1 MSIIF
6 DEKTRTFTIN
16 TKETTYQMQV
26 DAYGYLLHLYYGRK
40 AKGCMDYLITCADRG
55 FSGNPYEAG
64 EDRTYSMDALPQE
77 YPCRGTGDYR
87 STALIVRDG
96 AGIT

>member
-40 AKGCMDYLITCADRG
+40 AKGCMD
-55 FSGNPYEAG
+55 
-64 EDRTYSMDALPQE
+64 
-77 YPCRGTGDYR
+77 
-87 STALIVRDG
+87 
-96 AGIT
+96 